1 LQVNNY
7 NNAMNNLLAPRAAT
21 DAAHTLSLARQ
32 TLMIEADAVAALA
45 SKLGDDF
52 IKAHQMCL
60 AVSLQ
65 TGNGGRVVVTGMG
78 KSGHIGGKIASTL
91 ASTGTPA
98 FYMHPGE
105 ASHGDLGMITKDD
118 VVIALSNSGESA
130 EILSILPILKRRG
143 TKLIAMTGNATST
156 LARAADAHLY
166 AGVAKEACPLNL
178 APTASTTAALALGDA
193 LAVALLDARGF
204 REEDFASHHPGGALG
219 RRLLVHVRD
228 VMVSGEQLPSV
239 SPDVLVPEAISEMSR
254 KAQGMTAVCAP
265 DGTVL
270 GVFSDGDLRRAFA
283 TADNIKH
290 VRVGD
295 VMTKNPKTIG
305 ADKLAVEAAALIE
318 QHKIGASGLLVV
330 DGNNKLIGALQMLDL
345 MRAGVL

>member
-1 LQVNNY
+1 
-7 NNAMNNLLAPRAAT
+7 MNNILAPRST
-21 DAAHTLSLARQ
+21 GTILSDSAHTLALARQ

-45 SKLGDDF
+45 TKLGDDF
-52 IKAHQMCL
+52 LKAHQMCL
-60 AVSLQ
+60 TISQQ

-118 VVIALSNSGESA
+118 VVIALSNSGESG
-130 EILSILPILKRRG
+130 EILAIVPILKRRG
-143 TKLIAMTGNATST
+143 TKLIAMTGNAKST
-156 LARAADAHLY
+156 LALAADVHLD

-204 REEDFASHHPGGALG
+204 AEEDFAAHHPGGALG

-239 SPDVLVPEAISEMSR
+239 LPDVLVPEAISEMSR

-305 ADKLAVEAAALIE
+305 ADKLAVEAAALI
-318 QHKIGASGLLVV
+318 QQYKIGASGLLVV
-330 DGNNKLIGALQMLDL
+330 DENNKLIGALQMLDL